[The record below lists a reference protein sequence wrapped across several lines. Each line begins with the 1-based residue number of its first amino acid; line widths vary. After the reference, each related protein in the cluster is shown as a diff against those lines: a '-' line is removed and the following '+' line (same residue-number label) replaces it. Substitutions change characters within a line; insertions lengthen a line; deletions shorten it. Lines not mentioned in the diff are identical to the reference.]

1 MCVTCACYFL
11 SPLVVGSHAY
21 VNAAFTLGVTNSGGS
36 ITVTSARVAFGGVG
50 AALFRATNTEGAL
63 TGRVINQATL
73 VRLGVAGSTHLHLLA
88 PLFS

>member
-1 MCVTCACYFL
+1 MYVTCACYFL

-36 ITVTSARVAFGGVG
+36 ITVTSARVTFGGVG

-63 TGRVINQATL
+63 AGRVINQATL
-73 VRLGVAGSTHLHLLA
+73 VRLSAAGSTHLHLLA